1 MFLFLF
7 LFSLDSCDVQADGGK
22 KKRLSVSV
30 GASCYSDYDKL
41 LFPVASV
48 IGYYFTLE
56 VPRVININFLQQFQ
70 YIKKRKGHE
79 NNVTK

>member
-1 MFLFLF
+1 MSRLMEVRKKDYLLVLVLLVTQTKINSCFLWP
-7 LFSLDSCDVQADGGK
+7 
-22 KKRLSVSV
+22 R
-30 GASCYSDYDKL
+30 
-41 LFPVASV
+41 V

-70 YIKKRKGHE
+70 YIRKRKGHE

>member
-1 MFLFLF
+1 M
-7 LFSLDSCDVQADGGK
+7 DSCDVQADGGK

-30 GASCYSDYDKL
+30 SASCYSDQDKL
-41 LFPVASV
+41 LLPVVSL
-48 IGYYFTLE
+48 IGYCFTLE
-56 VPRVININFLQQFQ
+56 VLRVININFLQQFQ

>member
-1 MFLFLF
+1 MSRLME
-7 LFSLDSCDVQADGGK
+7 VRK
-22 KKRLSVSV
+22 K
-30 GASCYSDYDKL
+30 DYLLVLDKL
-41 LFPVASV
+41 LLPVASV